1 MPVLGIL
8 GISDQFMGF
17 PAPLPLYQILLCNE
31 VSTVVIECPQGPC
44 TPLLAYVW
52 CLWYPTKRGGGRD
65 QISR

>member
-1 MPVLGIL
+1 MSVLGIL

-44 TPLLAYVW
+44 TPLLAYV
-52 CLWYPTKRGGGRD
+52 
-65 QISR
+65 